1 MDCLIKHNFV
11 VDHDHG
17 CKQLVFGI
25 TIILIR
31 GDVGQPNIGL
41 AIDFYVKNVALYFV
55 EHRYLELKVGANQ
68 DDWPYF
74 FLVQSLAFDC
84 SVVLTHLD
92 FSKLCH
98 LVVGDN

>member
-31 GDVGQPNIGL
+31 GNVRQPYVGL
-41 AIDFYVKNVALYFV
+41 SIDFHVKNVTLDFV
-55 EHRYLELKVGANQ
+55 EHRYLDLEVGANQ
-68 DDWPYF
+68 DDWPHF

-84 SVVLTHLD
+84 GVVLTHLD
-92 FSKLCH
+92 FSKLRQ